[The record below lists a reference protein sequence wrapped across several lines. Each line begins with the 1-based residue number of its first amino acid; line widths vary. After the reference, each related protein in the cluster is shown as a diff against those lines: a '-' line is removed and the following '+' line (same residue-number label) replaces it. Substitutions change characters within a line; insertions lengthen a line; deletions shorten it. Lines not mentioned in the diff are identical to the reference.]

1 MSRDEDFVDI
11 EGDDEELSY
20 INRDTSVEKMEEDSL
35 AQDLQITPENSDD
48 ESIGSWAYFTKIRVF
63 LCQWIAF
70 YPYHNSENTNN
81 FVL

>member
-48 ESIGSWAYFTKIRVF
+48 ESIGSCRPVARIERGGGHHLSKVDLFRKK
-63 LCQWIAF
+63 
-70 YPYHNSENTNN
+70 
-81 FVL
+81 